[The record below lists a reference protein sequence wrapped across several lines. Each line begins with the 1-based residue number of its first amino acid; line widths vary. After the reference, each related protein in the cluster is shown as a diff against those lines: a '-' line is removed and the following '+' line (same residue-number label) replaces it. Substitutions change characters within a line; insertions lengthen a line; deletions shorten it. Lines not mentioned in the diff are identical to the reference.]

1 MSRLCGF
8 GCCLFVSLILCS
20 NSPLL
25 AQSVINASVPEAYRG
40 GFDSIT
46 ADQAKSLLSV
56 LAGPNFAGRGTGQS
70 GYLKAAHWVAGKAA
84 EFGLEPMGE
93 GGTYFQMVPMS
104 ALTIDDKRSKLT
116 GPNGLDLVASENF
129 NVSRFADQIEVSG
142 EVVFV
147 SLAGESPT
155 LEENQLRDKIV
166 IYVTDQAATGRAP
179 MVIARQLPA
188 AAFRLVESI
197 NTPSSQILQSDGK
210 TRSTSV
216 SGLLARSAAEKIVK
230 AVGGELTWLDQVK
243 AGQNK
248 VYRSDKSLNLQ
259 LLIKQATTNVPNVL
273 AWLEGSDPR
282 LSDEYVVIGAHL
294 DHLGNQNDSI
304 FYGADDNGSGSTA
317 VLSIARALTAN
328 PERPKRSVL
337 FTWFAAEESGLVGSK
352 HYCENPLRPLDK
364 MVCMLN
370 IDMVGRNEESPTELA
385 TLNTNSI
392 HLIGSRKGD
401 PALHDVIMRANESVN
416 LEFEYDEEAIFT
428 RSDQASFFE
437 KGTSVA
443 FLFGGFHPDYHQP
456 TDRPE
461 KINFEKI
468 VAAARLFYLTIYF
481 AADHGRFIPLEPA
494 GQ

>member
-1 MSRLCGF
+1 MNRFCGLY
-8 GCCLFVSLILCS
+8 CYLIVSLILCG
-20 NSPLL
+20 NSSSFAQL
-25 AQSVINASVPEAYRG
+25 AGKASVPEVYRE

-46 ADQAKSLLSV
+46 TKQAENLMSV
-56 LAGPNFAGRGTGQS
+56 LAGPNFAGRGTGQP
-70 GYLKAAHWVAGKAA
+70 GYIKAAHWVAGKAA

-104 ALTIDDKRSKLT
+104 ALAIDDKRSKLT
-116 GPNGLDLVASENF
+116 GPNGLELVADKNF

-147 SLAGESPT
+147 SLAGETPT

-166 IYVTDQAATGRAP
+166 IYVTDLAAAGRAP
-179 MVIARQLPA
+179 MVIARQSPA

-197 NTPSSQILQSDGK
+197 NTPSSQILKSDGK

-230 AVGGELTWLDQVK
+230 AVGGQLAWLDQVK

-248 VYRSDKSLNLQ
+248 VYRSNQSLNLQ
-259 LLIKQATTNVPNVL
+259 LLIKQATINVPNVV

-282 LSDEYVVIGAHL
+282 LSHEYVVIGAHL

-328 PERPKRSVL
+328 PVRPKRSVL
-337 FTWFAAEESGLVGSK
+337 FTWFAAEELGLVGSK

-370 IDMVGRNEESPTELA
+370 IDMVGRNEESPTESA
-385 TLNTNSI
+385 TLNSNSI

-401 PALHDVIMRANESVN
+401 PALHEVIIQANNFVN
-416 LEFEYDEEAIFT
+416 LEFEYDEESIFT

-456 TDRPE
+456 TDKPE
-461 KINFEKI
+461 AINFEKI

-481 AADHGRFIPLEPA
+481 AADHGRFIPPA
-494 GQ
+494 PVNQ